1 MIPKTEIRFS
11 WTYNKMFNESLTPS
25 EFIESKNEI
34 QEFSNL
40 YNKYIKKILQT
51 IEDNNE
57 PWQREF
63 IPIYIVFGKIR
74 SFSDPLTIKYR
85 KDPKLMILILIHELI
100 HNNIRERYKN
110 PSLAHKKINMIFE
123 KVLTDMNF
131 DGFEDAKE
139 KYKLFS

>member
-1 MIPKTEIRFS
+1 
-11 WTYNKMFNESLTPS
+11 MFNESLTPS

-40 YNKYIKKILQT
+40 YNKYTKKILQT
-51 IEDNNE
+51 IEDNNN

-63 IPIYIVFGKIR
+63 ISIYIVFGKIR

-100 HNNIRERYKN
+100 HNNIRKRYKN

-139 KYKLFS
+139 KYKHLLELQDII